1 MKCKKWLVGL
11 ALVIAV
17 GLVGCQAK
25 KETKEKTT
33 KTKEN
38 QVHPKIEKIIKGET
52 FTYHVMKPDEVF
64 GAIAVLV
71 EKNGKGLLV
80 DTQFSKENA
89 NAIVSYIKE
98 RDSVRNYL
106 YFL

>member
-1 MKCKKWLVGL
+1 MRRRKWLMSL
-11 ALVIAV
+11 AVVIAMGV
-17 GLVGCQAK
+17 VGCQAK
-25 KETKEKTT
+25 KETKEN
-33 KTKEN
+33 TKET
-38 QVHPKIEKIIKGET
+38 QVSPQIEKEIVGET

-64 GAIAVLV
+64 GATAVLV

>member
-1 MKCKKWLVGL
+1 MKRKKWLVGL

-38 QVHPKIEKIIKGET
+38 QVHPKIEKNNKRRNIYLPCDET
-52 FTYHVMKPDEVF
+52 
-64 GAIAVLV
+64 G
-71 EKNGKGLLV
+71 
-80 DTQFSKENA
+80 
-89 NAIVSYIKE
+89 
-98 RDSVRNYL
+98 
-106 YFL
+106 